1 MQQAARVQ
9 TLEDSVRVGEAA
21 TILGVS
27 TKTLRNWDRM
37 GKLKARRHPI
47 NGYRIYLREELQDLL
62 NQVSETSA
70 GGLQE

>member
-37 GKLKARRHPI
+37 GKLKARRHPV
-47 NGYRIYLREELQDLL
+47 NGFRIYLREELQNLL